1 MAMRALVLGSIV
13 AVALG
18 ACSTVEG
25 TPEDLG
31 GEKSDSGSGSG
42 TSVVDD
48 DAGLLADVGNADGV
62 AIEGGKTGDGGV
74 EKCDGIDNDGN
85 GVIDDVDVGHDGICD
100 CLRIATLGARGT
112 AGVGDVFASWLSSR
126 SDTGATDLAGA
137 TLTASLLAGYQVV
150 VVQDVHGIGRDY
162 SPDEVAALKAWV
174 EGGGG
179 VMTLIGYADT
189 SERSNV
195 NLLLAS
201 FGISYGPEPIL
212 AKTGGS
218 TVPITEWTPHPL
230 TLDVTKVGIDNGYP
244 VNGGGTLIAR
254 GGGWDVARAAT
265 PGKGH
270 VFVWGDEWI
279 TFDSEWKDHPDYQVE
294 RLWLNAI
301 KWLTPTKECQV
312 ALPPIK

>member
-1 MAMRALVLGSIV
+1 MSARVAWSILCV
-13 AVALG
+13 AIS

-25 TPEDLG
+25 GPEDLG
-31 GEKSDSGSGSG
+31 GGRSDTGGAADTSTTDDDGGLFADVGPTDGSG
-42 TSVVDD
+42 TEI
-48 DAGLLADVGNADGV
+48 GP
-62 AIEGGKTGDGGV
+62 KGDGGV

-112 AGVGDVFASWLSSR
+112 AGIGDVFASWLSSK
-126 SDTGATDLAGA
+126 SDAGATDLAGA
-137 TLTASLLAGYQVV
+137 TLTSSLLAGYQVV
-150 VVQDVHGIGRDY
+150 VVQDVHSIGRDY
-162 SPDEVAALKAWV
+162 SADEVAALKAWV

-179 VMTLIGYADT
+179 VMTLIGYADS
-189 SERSNV
+189 SERTNA
-195 NLLLAS
+195 NLLLAP

-218 TVPITEWTPHPL
+218 TVPITEWTKPHPL
-230 TLDVTKVGIDNGYP
+230 TADVTTVGVDNGYP

-301 KWLTPTKECQV
+301 KWLTPAKECQV